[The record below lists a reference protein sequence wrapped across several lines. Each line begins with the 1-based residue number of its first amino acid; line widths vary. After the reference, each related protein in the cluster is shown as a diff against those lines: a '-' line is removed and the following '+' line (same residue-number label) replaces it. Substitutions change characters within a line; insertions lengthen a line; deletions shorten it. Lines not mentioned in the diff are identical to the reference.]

1 MYIYGWMNGTNSDNA
16 GFNPE
21 DGYSD
26 YGYSED
32 GWSEHGF
39 SEHGY
44 SEHGWL
50 EPGYS
55 ERSLSEPGSLNMVT
69 PKLLGTRLHRH
80 GCVQRW

>member
-1 MYIYGWMNGTNSDNA
+1 MYGWMNGANSDNA
-16 GFNPE
+16 L
-21 DGYSD
+21 SIQTMVTQD

-55 ERSLSEPGSLNMVT
+55 EHGLSVTLNMVT